1 MLQGRSEARRPSRH
15 GLDRSKRLL
24 GRRLALASPEGIGWH
39 VGPGC
44 SRGTLESILDKRER
58 MLYSYG
64 NPTCE
69 ATVNEY
75 ADTKWYQYQRTAG
88 TTLAGPWLLAWMVST
103 IALGYLDAS
112 SPLRVVVALLPL
124 PFFGW
129 FLWRFLQL
137 IRKAD
142 ELESRIQ
149 LEALAIAFPLSI
161 ATVMVFGLLERAGLQ
176 PVSGWPLKG
185 LWIYFVVFYL
195 VGRNVA
201 RRRYA

>member
-1 MLQGRSEARRPSRH
+1 MS
-15 GLDRSKRLL
+15 
-24 GRRLALASPEGIGWH
+24 
-39 VGPGC
+39 
-44 SRGTLESILDKRER
+44 
-58 MLYSYG
+58 
-64 NPTCE
+64 
-69 ATVNEY
+69 EY